1 MNPVQIWKQMSEEL
15 RTAAAEAFF
24 ADESLK
30 DFHRAAEAFIAQQ
43 KNFRTAFIKKLPA
56 TKRAFYLA
64 HMPLAPDL
72 TSQLLVSYHF
82 AYQRPLMGAFLD
94 ALGIPNDQG
103 LITGEGETPT
113 PTAGAVATAV
123 AAVRPNFPAADVDRY
138 FATLYSQNPETWK
151 DLQPHLAA

>member
-15 RTAAAEAFF
+15 RASAADAFF
-24 ADESLK
+24 ADDTLK
-30 DFHRAAEAFIAQQ
+30 DFHRAADAFIAQQ
-43 KNFRTAFIKKLPA
+43 KNFRIPFVRKLPA
-56 TKRAFYLA
+56 AKRAFYLS

-82 AYQRPLMGAFLD
+82 AHQRPLMAAFLD

-113 PTAGAVATAV
+113 PDAGAVAAAV
-123 AAVRPNFPAADVDRY
+123 SAVRPNFPSEDVDRY